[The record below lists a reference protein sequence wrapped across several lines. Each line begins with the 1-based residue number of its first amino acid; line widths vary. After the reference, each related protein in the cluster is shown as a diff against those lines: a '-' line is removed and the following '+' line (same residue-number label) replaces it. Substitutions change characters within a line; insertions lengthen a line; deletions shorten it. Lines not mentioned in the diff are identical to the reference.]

1 MRYDTTKPQH
11 THRYLVILA
20 IAAAALSLNAV
31 VARVGQ
37 PTTISVNTTNDD
49 FTNNGNCSLREAIH
63 AANTNSTVDACPAG
77 DGVDTILL
85 PAGVYTL
92 SIIGANENADAT
104 GDLDLTSD
112 MTIHGAGA
120 DTTIIDGHQLDR
132 VFDIQPLAT
141 ILIAS
146 LTIQNGASGDNSG
159 GAILHNGTTLT
170 LTQVEVVGNST
181 RMGGGIAST
190 TALILNDSSISDN
203 IAFDRGGGI
212 WSTGTLTITN
222 STVSRNSAGRGGGI
236 NSAGTLF
243 ITSSAVISNTAE
255 QGGGLT
261 NTGGIT
267 MTNSTI
273 SGNQAGHGGGI
284 DSLGD
289 VAIASSTISA
299 NTATQGGGIFNSGGS
314 ITIGSTILASN
325 ANDDGSSPNCVGTL
339 ISKGYNLFQAPQD
352 CIIDGDTTGNH
363 TTTDARLGSL
373 SDNGGATLTH
383 ALLLGSPAIDAG
395 SLPSC
400 SSLDACLPT
409 DQRGESRP
417 RDGDGDGQARC
428 DIGAYELQQPSS
440 APYPIGMIKHSIYIS
455 LIHRA

>member
-1 MRYDTTKPQH
+1 MRSDITKQLR
-11 THRYLVILA
+11 THLYLVTLTIV
-20 IAAAALSLNAV
+20 AAGLSLNAV

-37 PTTISVNTTNDD
+37 PSTISVTTTNDD
-49 FTNNGNCSLREAIH
+49 FTNNGNCSLREAIR
-63 AANTNSTVDACPAG
+63 AANTDSAVDACPAG
-77 DGVDTILL
+77 DGADTILL

-104 GDLDLTSD
+104 GDLDLASD
-112 MTIHGAGA
+112 LTIHGAGA

-132 VFDIQPLAT
+132 VFDIQLLAT
-141 ILIAS
+141 ITITS

-159 GAILHNGTTLT
+159 GAILHSGAALT
-170 LTQVEVVGNST
+170 LTQVAVVGNST
-181 RMGGGIAST
+181 RTGGGIAST
-190 TALILNDSSISDN
+190 SALILNDSSIRDN

-255 QGGGLT
+255 RGGGLT
-261 NTGGIT
+261 NTGAIT

-284 DSLGD
+284 DSLGEL
-289 VAIASSTISA
+289 AITSSTISA
-299 NTATQGGGIFNSGGS
+299 NHASQGGGMFNNGGR
-314 ITIGSTILASN
+314 ITIGSTILAGN
-325 ANDDGSSPNCVGTL
+325 ANDAGSSPNCVGTL
-339 ISKGYNLFQAPQD
+339 ISKGYNLFQSPQD
-352 CIIDGDTTGNH
+352 CIIDGDTTGNR
-363 TTTDARLGSL
+363 TTTDARLGPL
-373 SDNGGATLTH
+373 SDNGGPTLTH
-383 ALLLGSPAIDAG
+383 ALLLESPAIDAG

-400 SSLDACLPT
+400 SSLDACLPS

-428 DIGAYELQQPSS
+428 DIGAYELQHPDS
-440 APYPIGMIKHSIYIS
+440 APYPIGMMKHSIYVA
-455 LIHRA
+455 LVHRA